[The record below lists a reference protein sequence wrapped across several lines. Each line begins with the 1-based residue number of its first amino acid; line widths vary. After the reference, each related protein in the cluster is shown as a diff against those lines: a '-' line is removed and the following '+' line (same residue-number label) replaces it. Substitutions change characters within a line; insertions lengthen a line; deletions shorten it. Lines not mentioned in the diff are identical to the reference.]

1 MRTFGE
7 IKLNNMEITSDQVI
21 QELDKVID
29 AIGEYQDNP
38 DDIAIVTSINGKI
51 TSIKYKDLCNYTLKN
66 GKLTKIK

>member
-1 MRTFGE
+1 
-7 IKLNNMEITSDQVI
+7 MEITSEQI
-21 QELDKVID
+21 IEELNKVID

-38 DDIAIVTSINGKI
+38 DDIAIVVSINSEI

>member
-38 DDIAIVTSINGKI
+38 DDIAIVVSINSEI